1 MTIAD
6 LMQVLR
12 KHLIAAVAAFVVVVA
27 AVAAFTF
34 LSPAKYT
41 ATAELF
47 AAYAAQSNSLQ
58 NSSEMS
64 SGASYLSTQIKTYP
78 QLVKTQAVLQPV
90 IDELGLDTSVADLA
104 TTVTATNPT
113 DTFMVDISVEA
124 RDAGQSAS
132 IANAVAKNLA
142 RQISSSL
149 YTDSTGK
156 SPITLS
162 VVQKAQ
168 TPLSPSSPKVV
179 LYLAA
184 GFVLAVIVAIGVA
197 LLKDV
202 LNTKVDNLDD
212 TRELTGASSL
222 GVVPQDPLL
231 GQLRPAVIS
240 QPDGAESEEFRRIC
254 TNISFLNLHSKEG
267 GQLLVISSTQPGEG
281 KTTMAVNVAAALAE
295 EGKSVLL
302 IDADLRHPSVARKI
316 GVEGHVGLSHVLSG
330 QALPRD
336 VVQKYWKPKFH
347 VLPAGKRP
355 ANPSILLNSTIMR
368 EVVEQALLQ
377 YDDVILDTAPMTV
390 ANDATVFA
398 KMADGIILVV
408 GKGVAEKKEL
418 HESVQALHAATIPIL
433 GFVFNFADPKK
444 IRAKNYY
451 YYSDATGGA
460 EHRERQR
467 PRRK

>member
-1 MTIAD
+1 LTIAD
-6 LMQVLR
+6 LLQVLR
-12 KHLIAAVAAFVVVVA
+12 KHLIAAGAAFVVVVA

-47 AAYAAQSNSLQ
+47 ATYTAQSDSLQ

-90 IDELGLDTSVADLA
+90 IDELSLDTSVADLA
-104 TTVTATNPT
+104 KTVTATNPT

-124 RDAGQSAS
+124 RDAGQSAD
-132 IANAVAKNLA
+132 IANSVAKNLA

-149 YTDSTGK
+149 YTDSASK

-162 VVQKAQ
+162 IVQKAQ
-168 TPLSPSSPKVV
+168 TPLKPSSPKVA

-222 GVVPQDPLL
+222 GVVPQSALL
-231 GQLRPAVIS
+231 GRPRPAVVS
-240 QPDGAESEEFRRIC
+240 QPDGFESEEFRRIC
-254 TNISFLNLHSKEG
+254 TNISFLNLHRKEG
-267 GQLLVISSTQPGEG
+267 GQLLVISSTQPEEG
-281 KTTMAVNVAAALAE
+281 KTTTAVNVAAALAE
-295 EGKSVLL
+295 GGRSVLL

-316 GVEGHVGLSHVLSG
+316 SIEGHVGLSHVLSG
-330 QALPRD
+330 QALPKD

-377 YDDVILDTAPMTV
+377 YDYVILDTAPMTV

-398 KMADGIILVV
+398 KMAEGIIMVV
-408 GKGVAEKKEL
+408 GKGVADKREL
-418 HESVQALHAATIPIL
+418 QENAQALQAAAIPVL
-433 GFVFNFADPKK
+433 GFVLNFADPKK
-444 IRAKNYY
+444 MHAKNYY
-451 YYSDATGGA
+451 YYSDGAGSA
-460 EHRERQR
+460 EHREK
-467 PRRK
+467 PRSGRG